1 VILMQVAVGGG
12 GGVVGAERAERREM
26 VVGTLASLRLECAA
40 VCWRRLVAMC

>member
-12 GGVVGAERAERREM
+12 GGVVGAERREM